1 MTNGDRIRQMTD
13 EELIK
18 MVAAGGRSMND
29 YKELIYA
36 LKSCQHIASNCIDCP
51 LSNTKYYNPKTKECE
66 VHLHN
71 VAADVIEQL
80 VKERDAAVE
89 DLTFSYKHGLSCF
102 ACKHDFAV
110 DAAEYCID
118 CKFNSNF
125 EWRGVEVNDG

>member
-1 MTNGDRIRQMTD
+1 
-13 EELIK
+13 
-18 MVAAGGRSMND
+18 MND
-29 YKELIYA
+29 YKELVA
-36 LKSCQHIASNCIDCP
+36 DLKELSEEEKEFASNSGDIYCAER
-51 LSNTKYYNPKTKECE
+51 LA
-66 VHLHN
+66 L
-71 VAADVIEQL
+71 AADAIEQL

-125 EWRGVEVNDG
+125 EWRGVQEVEHETD

>member
-1 MTNGDRIRQMTD
+1 
-13 EELIK
+13 
-18 MVAAGGRSMND
+18 MND
-29 YKELIYA
+29 YKELVKYLREEADAVRSIAIEFNIPISEENHSREAAYA
-36 LKSCQHIASNCIDCP
+36 
-51 LSNTKYYNPKTKECE
+51 
-66 VHLHN
+66 
-71 VAADVIEQL
+71 IEQL

-125 EWRGVEVNDG
+125 EWRGVQEANNGT